1 MIAKKIT
8 INWHSGLSIY
18 ASESFLKAVG
28 NEYGWLGGFD
38 ENGILRCIL
47 PYTIVKKA
55 VFRMVRFR
63 VETIMVE
70 NELTIEEEKAFLNSV
85 IEFFRAKGADMVI
98 PATTNTIFRT
108 YPDGA
113 IAAPYGT
120 FVVDLTQPEEDIL
133 NSFNSSHRRKVR
145 QAIKQDVH
153 VKSGMEF
160 LKTSYELVRDT
171 FKRSNMGFMSYP
183 EFQRYVNSLVDNVKI
198 MVSEYQGIIHGC
210 IVVPFSMHTAYYVYG
225 GSIPE
230 PQTGAT
236 NLLHW
241 EAMRY
246 FRHVGVKRYDFVG
259 VRINPQEGTRQEGL
273 FAYKQRFGGQLIQGY
288 MWKYAIRP
296 LKYGV
301 YATAVRHLR
310 GGDIVDAERHKLAPS
325 ESEILTTNER

>member
-1 MIAKKIT
+1 MIAKKID
-8 INWHSGLSIY
+8 INWHPGLSIY
-18 ASESFLKAVG
+18 ASEPFLKAVG
-28 NEYGWLGGFD
+28 NEYGWIGGID
-38 ENGILRCIL
+38 NVGKCRCIL
-47 PYTIVKKA
+47 PYTIIRKGKI
-55 VFRMVRFR
+55 FRLVRFR
-63 VETIMVE
+63 VETIMAE
-70 NELTIEEEKAFLNSV
+70 NDLTIEEERSFLNST
-85 IEFFRAKGADMVI
+85 IDFFRSIGADMII

-120 FVVDLTQPEEDIL
+120 FVIDLTQPEEDIL
-133 NSFNSSHRRKVR
+133 NSFNSTHRRKVR

-171 FKRSNMGFMSYP
+171 FKRSNMGFMNYQ
-183 EFQRYVNSLVDNVKI
+183 EFQRYVNSLGDNVKI
-198 MVSEYQGIIHGC
+198 MVAEYMGALQGC

-246 FRHVGVKRYDFVG
+246 FRHIGVKRYDFVG
-259 VRINPQEGTRQEGL
+259 VRIKPQEGTRQEGL
-273 FAYKQRFGGQLIQGY
+273 FVYKQRFGGQLIQGY
-288 MWKYAIRP
+288 MWKYSIRP
-296 LKYGV
+296 LKYAV
-301 YATAVRHLR
+301 YAMAVRCLR
-310 GGDIVDAERHKLAPS
+310 GGDIVDAEHHKL
-325 ESEILTTNER
+325 NK